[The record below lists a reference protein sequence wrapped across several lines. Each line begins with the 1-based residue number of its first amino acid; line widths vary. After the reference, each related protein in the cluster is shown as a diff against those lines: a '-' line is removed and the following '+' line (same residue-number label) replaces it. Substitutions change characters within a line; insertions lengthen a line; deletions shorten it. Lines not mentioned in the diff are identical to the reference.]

1 VCRQWSPKPPTS
13 PGGGC
18 TPLWTGILTGAQ
30 LTLSRHYLVG
40 IWHGGVLSRSLSGYV
55 TTFGEACVPTL
66 GLEGGVWFNPRVTF
80 DGKVRNL
87 GPCVLNFDSSL
98 PEEHR
103 ANILSFLFLS
113 TDNSLRY
120 QCKLGGGSTSI
131 SCTSVTVYRG
141 SKRGRRVVTG
151 TAKTSKVGLSYHR
164 RQGSSPHSRHA
175 GVLRPGL
182 NRRRPGSL
190 YWATWC
196 KANPKDKGEQVFRE
210 YSRCIFTGRCKE
222 PKGDGEHQEG
232 ASRGRYV
239 TRARRDGNGG

>member
-1 VCRQWSPKPPTS
+1 
-13 PGGGC
+13 
-18 TPLWTGILTGAQ
+18 
-30 LTLSRHYLVG
+30 VG

-190 YWATWC
+190 YHDSIIIIRLSPPPPPQAPGPPAGGYPRIHHDC
-196 KANPKDKGEQVFRE
+196 ASVCFLLCQCYGEKKKAVAARAHVHVRV
-210 YSRCIFTGRCKE
+210 RCRTRCFASQPTSWRGTEGSTTAGWLCTGK
-222 PKGDGEHQEG
+222 
-232 ASRGRYV
+232 S
-239 TRARRDGNGG
+239 TT